1 MQEADIA
8 FRLSKFIY
16 EKREERY
23 KNTDLVLKEKEQ
35 NIILIY
41 FNRALSALN
50 VLLVKVGR
58 LDNAMWA

>member
-58 LDNAMWA
+58 LDNAM